1 MVQRLE
7 TQIWKMKT
15 ESLGYVHPQTLQSMS
30 TLADE
35 HPNTL
40 KSFDNLSGY
49 YDNLGK
55 IEKAIQLQEVCLEVL
70 GIER

>member
-1 MVQRLE
+1 
-7 TQIWKMKT
+7 
-15 ESLGYVHPQTLQSMS
+15 MS

-70 GIER
+70 GIEH